1 MLFHINS
8 EDLGHILSS
17 VAPIADMG
25 ATVEQMCV
33 YIEALDSGCVRFSAT
48 DMNNSVRHTKSA
60 LITEVGTCLVSARK
74 LQALVKTLPSQAV
87 EIKTDGQE
95 VKISCG
101 KIKANIPSLDPSL
114 FDPLVFVDTSCGIE
128 MPFDEFS
135 DIVKSCVKN
144 VATKDDRPAITCV
157 HIHAVGN
164 RLIFTATDSF
174 KVYEGFAN
182 CAKPVEFDA
191 LVPAVF
197 LSKVAALKAGKTIK
211 FAIDH
216 NQIAFSDGE
225 IEIGSSLNMGKYPNL
240 KVALSYN
247 AYLNVVVSTA
257 ALRRAVERANSVRSH
272 TVRLEAQQGVLK
284 ITGIS
289 KDDGTTYEEIEC
301 ECSSPEYQ
309 KAYLNSSYL
318 QQYIGSLLFNKVT
331 LSFCGEN
338 RPLGISSDYSNGIV
352 MPVRAPEGW

>member
-74 LQALVKTLPSQAV
+74 LQALVKTLPSQEV

-157 HIHAVGN
+157 HIHAVDN

-225 IEIGSSLNMGKYPNL
+225 IEIGSSLNMGK
-240 KVALSYN
+240 
-247 AYLNVVVSTA
+247 
-257 ALRRAVERANSVRSH
+257 
-272 TVRLEAQQGVLK
+272 
-284 ITGIS
+284 
-289 KDDGTTYEEIEC
+289 
-301 ECSSPEYQ
+301 
-309 KAYLNSSYL
+309 
-318 QQYIGSLLFNKVT
+318 
-331 LSFCGEN
+331 
-338 RPLGISSDYSNGIV
+338 
-352 MPVRAPEGW
+352 